1 MIVRNIT
8 RCKTKLVYLR
18 MAKAINLSV
27 GPEVKAYDS
36 NDSKEEPF
44 LRNPMSKQK
53 WPSAKGNIGVE
64 AAASKSPTMR

>member
-1 MIVRNIT
+1 
-8 RCKTKLVYLR
+8 